1 MTGPGRGP
9 GSGRPTARVAASAAD
24 ARGPAGLEGFERFA
38 GVGVSD
44 VDRAAG
50 PSGPDGAVGAAGA
63 VGVPGAWRENTQAAE
78 ALRARLRAALSSRL
92 AEQVGAD
99 RGVDRTVSAAGGT
112 AAAGGRAGAEGVLV
126 EAAEAHTRD
135 VLTAGGTVVAPE
147 VERRVIEAVLDEVFG
162 LAGLQPLL
170 DDPAVENINVNG
182 ADRVFVRYADG
193 RRERLA
199 PVADSDAELVDL
211 VRELAARSG
220 VEERRFDRGAPG
232 VSFALPDGS
241 RAFAV
246 MAVTARPS
254 LSIRRHRFAR
264 VTLPDLRQAGTVDR
278 AVEAFLAAAVRARKN
293 LLVTGGTAIGK
304 TTLLRALAAAIG
316 PAERLVTV
324 EDVFELGL
332 DADERA
338 HPDVVALQA
347 REPNIEGEGAVP
359 AADLVRWALRMSPDR
374 VIVGEIRGPEVV
386 PMCNAMSQG
395 NDGSMATLHASSSRG
410 AFTKLAAYAVQG
422 PERLGLEA
430 TNLLV
435 ASAVHFVVH
444 LAESTDHRRVV
455 SSIREVVDADD
466 RQIVSNEVFRPRPD
480 RRAVAGVPPRTDTA
494 EDLVAAG
501 FDPALLERPGGWWTR

>member
-1 MTGPGRGP
+1 MTRPGG
-9 GSGRPTARVAASAAD
+9 GSGPNGTTPGGPPRTAPVR
-24 ARGPAGLEGFERFA
+24 PAGSGM
-38 GVGVSD
+38 D
-44 VDRAAG
+44 AA
-50 PSGPDGAVGAAGA
+50 AVPA
-63 VGVPGAWRENTQAAE
+63 AWRDATEAAE
-78 ALRARLRAALSSRL
+78 ALRVRLRAVLSSRL
-92 AEQVGAD
+92 ADQVNPDQPADGAAVER
-99 RGVDRTVSAAGGT
+99 RG
-112 AAAGGRAGAEGVLV
+112 GAEAVLV
-126 EAAEAHTRD
+126 GAAEAHTRD
-135 VLTAGGTVVAPE
+135 VLAAGGTVVAPE
-147 VERRVIEAVLDEVFG
+147 VERRVIAAVLDEVFG

-170 DDPAVENINVNG
+170 DDPAVENISVNG

-193 RRERLA
+193 QRHRLA
-199 PVADSDAELVDL
+199 PVAGSDKELVDL
-211 VRELAARSG
+211 IRELAARSG

-254 LSIRRHRFAR
+254 LSIRRHRYAR
-264 VTLPDLRQAGTVDR
+264 VTLADLRKAGTVDR
-278 AVEAFLAAAVRARKN
+278 ALEGFLTAAVRGRKN
-293 LLVTGGTAIGK
+293 VLVTGGTAIGK

-316 PAERLVTV
+316 PWERLVTV

-332 DADERA
+332 DQDERA

-347 REPNIEGEGAVP
+347 REPNVEGEGAVP

-435 ASAVHFVVH
+435 AAAVHFVVH
-444 LAESTDHRRVV
+444 LAESSDRRRVV
-455 SSIREVVDADD
+455 SSVREVVDADE
-466 RQIVSNEVFRPRPD
+466 RQIVSNEIFRPGPD
-480 RRAVAGVPPRTDTA
+480 RRAIPGAPPRTETA
-494 EDLVAAG
+494 EQLVAAG
-501 FDPALLERPGGWWTR
+501 FDPALVERPGGWWTP